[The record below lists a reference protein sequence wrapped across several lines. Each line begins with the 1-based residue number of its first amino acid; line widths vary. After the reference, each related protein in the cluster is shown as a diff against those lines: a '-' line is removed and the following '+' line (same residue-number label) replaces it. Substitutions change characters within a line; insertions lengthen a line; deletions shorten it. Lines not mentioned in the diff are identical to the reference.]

1 MSMSDPIADMLTR
14 IRNAILREHRS
25 VTIPASKIK
34 ENIAKVL
41 NSEGFIESYSVLGE
55 GVEKKL
61 TIQLKYDAHRD
72 SVIRKVERISKP
84 GLRIFKGFT
93 DLRPLLNG
101 QGIYIVST
109 SKGLMSDRQ
118 CKENRMGGEVIC
130 AVS

>member
-1 MSMSDPIADMLTR
+1 MSDPIADMLTR
-14 IRNAILREHRS
+14 VRNAILREHRS
-25 VTIPASKIK
+25 VSIPASKIK

-41 NSEGFIESYSVLGE
+41 STEGFIVGYSVDGE

-61 TIQLKYDAHRD
+61 TIRLKYDSQRD
-72 SVIRKVERISKP
+72 PIIRKIERVSKP
-84 GLRIFKGFT
+84 GLRIFKGFA

-118 CKENRMGGEVIC
+118 CKEKRIGGEVIC
-130 AVS
+130 TVS

>member
-14 IRNAILREHRS
+14 IRNAVLREHRS

-41 NSEGFIESYSVLGE
+41 NSEGFIESYSIEGE
-55 GVEKKL
+55 GVEKRL
-61 TIQLKYDAHRD
+61 TIQLKYDTRRD
-72 SVIRKVERISKP
+72 SVIRKIERISKP
-84 GLRIFKGFT
+84 GLRIFKGFA

>member
-1 MSMSDPIADMLTR
+1 MSMSDPIGETRTR
-14 IRNAILREHRS
+14 IRNGIVREHRS

-41 NSEGFIESYSVLGE
+41 NSEGFIDSYSIEGE
-55 GVEKKL
+55 NVEKRL
-61 TIQLKYDAHRD
+61 TIQLKYDTRRD
-72 SVIRKVERISKP
+72 SVIRKIERISKP
-84 GLRIFKGFT
+84 GLRIFKGFS

-118 CKENRMGGEVIC
+118 CKENRVGGEIIC